1 MARLL
6 VADDDDAI
14 RTTLVRGLG
23 AHGYDVSTARDGI
36 EALERLAEGHFDL
49 VVTDI
54 NMPTMDGIELLLKLV
69 EQRPG
74 LKVIAISGGGLF
86 PKHELLEDAR
96 LLGAVDILEKPF
108 DIDALMTRVED
119 ALDTA

>member
-6 VADDDDAI
+6 VADDDLAI
-14 RTTLVRGLG
+14 RSTLVRGLE
-23 AHGYDVSTARDGI
+23 AHGYDVDTASNGL
-36 EALERLAEGHFDL
+36 EALEALADGDYDL
-49 VVTDI
+49 VLTDI
-54 NMPTMDGIELLLKLV
+54 NMPSMDGIELLLKLV

-96 LLGAVDILEKPF
+96 ILGAVDVLEKPF
-108 DIDALMTRVED
+108 DIGSLVARVQDALATS
-119 ALDTA
+119 

>member
-1 MARLL
+1 
-6 VADDDDAI
+6 
-14 RTTLVRGLG
+14 
-23 AHGYDVSTARDGI
+23 
-36 EALERLAEGHFDL
+36 
-49 VVTDI
+49 
-54 NMPTMDGIELLLKLV
+54 MPTMDGIELLLKLV

-108 DIDALMTRVED
+108 DIDALITRVEG
-119 ALDTA
+119 ALDAP